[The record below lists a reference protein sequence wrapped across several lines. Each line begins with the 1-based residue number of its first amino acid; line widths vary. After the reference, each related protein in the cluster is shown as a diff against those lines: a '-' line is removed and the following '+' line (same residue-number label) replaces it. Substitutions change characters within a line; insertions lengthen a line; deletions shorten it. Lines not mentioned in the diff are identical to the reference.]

1 MYVYSKIMLYKNEQ
15 ILVHDGDLNMVFEA
29 ALKKSKKLVL
39 SMAIASAAFASTSAP
54 KTTFRSFIRFVYRF
68 KHTFSSQN

>member
-15 ILVHDGDLNMVFEA
+15 ILVYDGDLNKGFEA

-39 SMAIASAAFASTSAP
+39 SMAIAGAAFASTSAP
-54 KTTFRSFIRFVYRF
+54 KMTI
-68 KHTFSSQN
+68 

>member
-15 ILVHDGDLNMVFEA
+15 ILVYDGDLNMGFEA

-39 SMAIASAAFASTSAP
+39 SMVIAGAAFASTSAA
-54 KTTFRSFIRFVYRF
+54 KTTI
-68 KHTFSSQN
+68 

>member
-39 SMAIASAAFASTSAP
+39 SMVIAGAAFASTSAA
-54 KTTFRSFIRFVYRF
+54 KTTI
-68 KHTFSSQN
+68 

>member
-15 ILVHDGDLNMVFEA
+15 ILVYDGDLNKGFEA

-39 SMAIASAAFASTSAP
+39 SMAIAGAAFASTSAP
-54 KTTFRSFIRFVYRF
+54 KTTV
-68 KHTFSSQN
+68 

>member
-15 ILVHDGDLNMVFEA
+15 ILVHDGDLNMGLEA

-39 SMAIASAAFASTSAP
+39 SMAIAGAAFASTSAP
-54 KTTFRSFIRFVYRF
+54 APKTTV
-68 KHTFSSQN
+68 

>member
-15 ILVHDGDLNMVFEA
+15 ILVYEGDLNKGFEA

-39 SMAIASAAFASTSAP
+39 SMAIAGAAFASTSAP
-54 KTTFRSFIRFVYRF
+54 KTTI
-68 KHTFSSQN
+68 

>member
-15 ILVHDGDLNMVFEA
+15 IWVYDGDLNKGFEA

-39 SMAIASAAFASTSAP
+39 SMAIAGAAFASTSAP
-54 KTTFRSFIRFVYRF
+54 KTTI
-68 KHTFSSQN
+68 

>member
-15 ILVHDGDLNMVFEA
+15 ILVYDGDLNKGFEA

-39 SMAIASAAFASTSAP
+39 SMAIAGAAFASTSAP
-54 KTTFRSFIRFVYRF
+54 KTTI
-68 KHTFSSQN
+68 